1 MHRKEFSPNVFEARN
16 FFSTVLNSSRSK
28 VIDSDGEIFDEADD
42 RKIKKPE
49 NLTGKHLKPLKP
61 VILLLNQ
68 IEKKGWRCQGNC
80 KSEMQTLLNTA
91 KLPLVPSGDDCTV

>member
-42 RKIKKPE
+42 RKIEKPE
-49 NLTGKHLKPLKP
+49 NLTGKDLKPLKP
-61 VILLLNQ
+61 AILLLNQ

-80 KSEMQTLLNTA
+80 KSLRC
-91 KLPLVPSGDDCTV
+91 KHF